1 MSQNTI
7 LIGIGSAGCKILDK
21 AKTGITKLY
30 LDTDPEVEEKYS
42 GGANENVSS
51 SENIRIMRI
60 GEKICGKYSA
70 MGDAGLAE
78 KAVKESQAEI
88 LKELEG
94 FNRIILVTSLGGGT
108 SNGATKKLAKIC
120 KGLLKKEVIVVTGLP
135 FELEGHRAS
144 AAQYVLQS
152 LQAICEVKYV
162 QYDSSW
168 VDKSMSVY
176 EAFNIC
182 DEKVLRLLEV
192 VIKNVI

>member
-7 LIGIGSAGCKILDK
+7 LIGIGYAGCKILDK
-21 AKTGITKLY
+21 VKTGITKLY
-30 LDTDPEVEEKYS
+30 LDTDPEVEKKYS
-42 GGANENVSS
+42 GGANEKVSS
-51 SENIRIMRI
+51 SENARTMRI

-70 MGDAGLAE
+70 MCDAGLAE
-78 KAVKESQAEI
+78 KAVKESKPEI

-135 FELEGHRAS
+135 SELEGHRAA
-144 AAQYVLQS
+144 AAQYVFQS
-152 LQAICEVKYV
+152 LQTICEVKYV

-168 VDKSMSVY
+168 VNKKMSVL

-182 DEKVLRLLEV
+182 DEKVLQLLDLV
-192 VIKNVI
+192 TKSRV

>member
-7 LIGIGSAGCKILDK
+7 LIGIGYAGCKILDK
-21 AKTGITKLY
+21 AKTELTKLY
-30 LDTDPEVEEKYS
+30 IDTDPDVLQLYS
-42 GGANENVSS
+42 G
-51 SENIRIMRI
+51 IRI
-60 GEKICGKYSA
+60 GEKVCGKYSA

-78 KAVKESQAEI
+78 KAVKESKSEI

-135 FELEGHRAS
+135 SELEGHRAS

-182 DEKVLRLLEV
+182 DEKVLQLLDL
-192 VIKNVI
+192 VIKSRV

>member
-42 GGANENVSS
+42 GGANEKVSS

-78 KAVKESQAEI
+78 KAVKESKSEI

-108 SNGATKKLAKIC
+108 SNGVTKKLAKIC
-120 KGLLKKEVIVVTGLP
+120 KGALKKEVIVVTGLP
-135 FELEGHRAS
+135 FELEGHRVS

-162 QYDSSW
+162 QYDSGW
-168 VDKSMSVY
+168 IDKRMSVY